1 MRTLHTYFGRE
12 LLKTFLMTAAA
23 LSLLII
29 MGGGVGNMFSAEGVG
44 ASELAR
50 IFVYLTPIAITLI
63 LPVAALFSATIT
75 YGRAAIDN
83 EILACRAAGVNIHR
97 LLMPPFAL
105 GLTVTILTFIS
116 WNFMIPY
123 MWGSIYRIT
132 RMDLPTI
139 VMKQLQKARPLKF
152 RNFVIT
158 ANQCETIPVDQL
170 PPEFQQDH
178 SFLQLV
184 GVTFLQIDDQE
195 LMEVGTADATVIM
208 FDHSKGTPQVKVDMQ
223 EVRSFDASHYTYHQL
238 EHQLM
243 GPFEIP
249 LPLSRKIKF
258 ENLDTLLAFKEEPRK
273 IPEIIDMLHGMR
285 REMKTFFLNQD
296 LEQKM
301 QQQDPVYRLKGT
313 DFDLEITAVNYATDQ
328 EDGRTRLREVK
339 VRQIPNDGKPT
350 TVYQADEASI
360 EISKGM
366 QPDSVVIVV
375 ELLANVR
382 ITQDPPGAN
391 DSIVKKPKLSLPGVR
406 YDDQETLRKTYEAFD
421 ITTLFRRT
429 VDIPL
434 FHKQE
439 RMRGKIATKVRQFAS
454 QVRGEIQFRSSYSLG
469 AIAIVVLGAIL
480 GIIVR
485 GGQVLTAF
493 GISCVPMLFV
503 IIASIVGRNLADHP
517 DYTRES
523 ILIMWG
529 ATALMYAATVFV
541 GMRILKR

>member
-97 LLMPPFAL
+97 LLLPPFVL

-132 RMDLPTI
+132 RQDLPSI
-139 VMKQLQKARPLKF
+139 VMGQLQKARPLKF

-238 EHQLM
+238 EHQVM

-273 IPEIIDMLHGMR
+273 IPEVIDLLHGMR
-285 REMKTFFLNQD
+285 REMKAFFLNQD

-301 QQQDPVYRLKGT
+301 QQQDRLYRLKGT
-313 DFDLEITAVNYATDQ
+313 DFNLEITAVNYATDQ
-328 EDGRTRLREVK
+328 EDGRTRLRDVQ

-350 TVYQADEASI
+350 TVYQSDEASI
-360 EISKGM
+360 EIRKGM

-382 ITQDPPGAN
+382 ITQDPPGEN
-391 DSIVKKPKLSLPGVR
+391 DSIVKKPKATLPGVR
-406 YDDQETLRKTYEAFD
+406 YDDQEALRKTYEAFD

-439 RMRGKIATKVRQFAS
+439 RMRGKIATRVRQFAS